1 MDDGAVEQLLANLKE
16 ADPAVRDLATQ
27 AFWELWFRQKGATG
41 LEQLQR
47 SQALLEAGDAE
58 AAEQLL
64 TQLIEAMPDFAE
76 AWNRRAVL
84 HYVQHSYAEAIR
96 DCEATLRLVPFHF
109 GALHGLGL
117 CYAALGNYRA
127 AIETFHRALEVQP
140 HALINKKLMLECQ
153 ALLSQ

>member
-1 MDDGAVEQLLANLKE
+1 MDGEAVEQLLEDLKA
-16 ADPAVRDLATQ
+16 ADPTIRDRATQ
-27 AFWELWFRQKGATG
+27 ALWELWFRQKGVTG

-58 AAEQLL
+58 SAERLL
-64 TQLIEAMPDFAE
+64 TRLIESLPDFAE

-84 HYVQHSYAEAIR
+84 RYTQHQYAEALQ

-117 CYAALGNYRA
+117 CYAALGDYRA
-127 AIETFHRALEVQP
+127 AIETFHRASEVQP

-153 ALLSQ
+153 ALL

>member
-1 MDDGAVEQLLANLKE
+1 MDDGAVEQRLEDLKA
-16 ADPAVRDLATQ
+16 ADPAVRDRATQ
-27 AFWELWFRQKGATG
+27 ALWEHWFRQKGVTG

-47 SQALLEAGDAE
+47 SQALLEAGEVDA
-58 AAEQLL
+58 ASQLL
-64 TQLIEAMPDFAE
+64 NGLIESLPDFAE

-84 HYVQHSYAEAIR
+84 RYTQHQYSEAIR

-117 CYAALGNYRA
+117 CYAALGDYRA

-153 ALLSQ
+153 ALL

>member
-1 MDDGAVEQLLANLKE
+1 MEQLLEDLKE
-16 ADPAVRDLATQ
+16 ADSTIRDRATQ
-27 AFWELWFRQKGATG
+27 ALWEYWFRQKGITG
-41 LEQLQR
+41 LEQLQQ
-47 SQALLEAGDAE
+47 SQALLEAGEVE

-64 TQLIEAMPDFAE
+64 NRLIDELPDFAE

-84 HYVQHSYAEAIR
+84 YYTQHQYTEALR

-117 CYAALGNYRA
+117 CYAALGDYRA
-127 AIETFHRALEVQP
+127 AIQTFHRALQVQP

>member
-1 MDDGAVEQLLANLKE
+1 MDDGAVEQLLENLKA
-16 ADPAVRDLATQ
+16 ADPTVRDRATQ
-27 AFWELWFRQKGATG
+27 ALWELWFRQKGVIG

-47 SQALLEAGDAE
+47 SQALLEAGDVE
-58 AAEQLL
+58 SAEQLL
-64 TQLIEAMPDFAE
+64 TRMIESLPDFAE

-84 HYVQHSYAEAIR
+84 RYTQHQYAEAIR

-117 CYAALGNYRA
+117 CYAALGDYRA

-140 HALINKKLMLECQ
+140 HALINKRLMLECQ
-153 ALLSQ
+153 ALL